1 MKKLDFAKYKQD
13 YRHYICSAITLIS
26 LAFGILFPNSIPRIA
41 EALRDV
47 LTSLAYYAVEI
58 SAPLQNPVP
67 PTITMPQE
75 WKFSD
80 TLWIPV
86 NFLPETWD
94 EFQRFWEAYCE
105 LLFDERNFRQYWEN
119 VGDFLF
125 YGSRYLLVLMP
136 LALIIFLKLNGYKDK
151 HVTKR
156 GLKSLQ
162 LIRFEQF
169 LFKKIYPVIRW
180 CKDFVIFCRDNP
192 EYYKSWA
199 ALWCLHFNVFSIIIA
214 LIAYYFYFAASLDV
228 LSIYTQILKLQTDL
242 TPVIRF
248 IPGFAW
254 LVIFLIIYN
263 RVCRSMAFN
272 RLYAAE
278 NANRAFLRERGVVT
292 IVYGVMGAGKT
303 SLITSMALSAE
314 VEQFDMARD
323 IMIEQELKFPNFP
336 WQQFR
341 DELSRQI
348 YHRNV
353 VDLRSCRKWVR
364 SHREPYDKIVSNFS
378 YLEWRRRAVKRKKFF
393 DYTYGYD
400 YDHYSSTYNDELKI
414 THLVDVLEDYACAYM
429 IFTVKTTLLF
439 SNYSIRLD
447 SIIQDIGNLPLR
459 DNDFFHRSPEYQE
472 ACSRFAHIIDM
483 NMLRLGRKIL
493 EDGEIAKQMSYGVY
507 VITEIDKERK
517 NSLELKEQKIKDGEV
532 NQKNDLFNACLKMC
546 RHANVVAN
554 RVFIRIICDLQRPE
568 DWGAGGREVGE
579 VLFISDKDELAPALP
594 FMSPYWLLQGIFS
607 WINGKWTSYKEE
619 YDYNRSDGTLFVYL
633 VHNLMAKISNHYD
646 KIAGLFG
653 MQTLTLELQSGTL
666 EGETKKDKWRLLT
679 KKDRSAR
686 YKTDCLE
693 SVFDSYEPN
702 VMHVDD
708 FISYAGKV
716 GTPEEN
722 ALQKSHFQNDI
733 AKMRAIN
740 AASEE
745 EKPG

>member
-1 MKKLDFAKYKQD
+1 MKKLDFAKYKKD
-13 YRHYICSAITLIS
+13 YRHIICSFITVIS
-26 LAFGILFPNSIPRIA
+26 LIFGVIFPNSLPRLA

-47 LTSLAYYAVEI
+47 LTSIGYYVLDFFEI
-58 SAPLQNPVP
+58 DNNFLP
-67 PTITMPQE
+67 PTVLYPQE
-75 WKFSD
+75 WQFTSSP
-80 TLWIPV
+80 WRPV
-86 NFLPETWD
+86 NFLPESWE
-94 EFQRFWEAYCE
+94 EFQAFWEAYCE
-105 LLFDERNFRQYWEN
+105 LLFDQRNFEQYWDAI
-119 VGDFLF
+119 GDFLF
-125 YGSRYLLVLMP
+125 YLSKFLPILVLVV
-136 LALIIFLKLNGYKDK
+136 AIVVVKLNEYKNK
-151 HVTKR
+151 FCNKR
-156 GLKSLQ
+156 GLKSLP
-162 LIRFEQF
+162 LIKFEQF
-169 LFKKIYPVIRW
+169 LFKKIYPFIRW
-180 CKDFVIFCRDNP
+180 CKNFVAFCKDNP

-199 ALWCLHFNVFSIIIA
+199 ALWCLHFNVFSIVVA
-214 LIAYYFYFAASLDV
+214 LAAYYFYFAASLDV
-228 LSIYTQILKLQTDL
+228 VSIYAQLLKLQTDL
-242 TPVIRF
+242 SPMIRF
-248 IPGFAW
+248 IPGIAW
-254 LVIFLIIYN
+254 AVIFLIIYN

-292 IVYGVMGAGKT
+292 IVYGVMGSGKT

-323 IMIEQELKFPNFP
+323 IMIEQEIKYPNFP

-341 DELSRQI
+341 DELEKQI

-353 VDLRSCRKWVR
+353 VDLKSCRKWVR
-364 SHREPYDKIVSNFS
+364 SHRAPFEDIVSKYS
-378 YLEWRRRAVKRKKFF
+378 HVEWNRIVRKHKQFF

-400 YDHYSSTYNDELKI
+400 YDHYSLTYNDELKI
-414 THLVDVLEDYACAYM
+414 SHLVDALEDYACAYL

-459 DNDFFHRSPEYQE
+459 DNDFFHRPPEYQE

-493 EDGEIAKQMSYGVY
+493 EDGEAAKQMSYGIY

-517 NSLELKEQKIKDGEV
+517 NSLELKEQKMSADDV

-579 VLFISDKDELAPALP
+579 VLFISENDELAPALP
-594 FMSPYWLLQGIFS
+594 FMSPYWLLQGVFS
-607 WINGKWTSYKEE
+607 WINGKWTDYKEK
-619 YDYNRSDGTLFVYL
+619 YNYNRSDGTLFVYL

-646 KIAGLFG
+646 KIVGLFG

-708 FISYAGKV
+708 FVSYAGKV

-733 AKMRAIN
+733 SKMRESN
-740 AASEE
+740 
-745 EKPG
+745 KKTK

>member
-1 MKKLDFAKYKQD
+1 MKRIDFAKYKKD
-13 YRHYICSAITLIS
+13 YRHIICSAITLIS
-26 LAFGILFPNSIPRIA
+26 LAFGILFPNSLPRIA

-58 SAPLQNPVP
+58 SAPVNNPVP
-67 PTITMPQE
+67 STITLPQE
-75 WKFSD
+75 WKFAD
-80 TLWIPV
+80 TLWRPV
-86 NFLPETWD
+86 NFLPETWE
-94 EFQRFWEAYCE
+94 EFQAFWEAYCE
-105 LLFDERNFRQYWEN
+105 ILFDKYNFEMYWEN

-125 YGSRYLLVLMP
+125 YGSRILLVLMP
-136 LALIIFLKLNGYKDK
+136 LALIVIIKLNSYKDQQC
-151 HVTKR
+151 TKR
-156 GLKSLQ
+156 GLKSLK
-162 LIRFEQF
+162 LIKCEQF
-169 LFKKIYPVIRW
+169 LFNKIYPVIRW
-180 CKDFVIFCRDNP
+180 CKDFVDFCKENS

-199 ALWCLHFNVFSIIIA
+199 ALWCLHFNVFAIVIA
-214 LIAYYFYFAASLDV
+214 LIGYYFYFAASLDL
-228 LSIYTQILKLQTDL
+228 LSIYMQLLKLQTDL

-248 IPGFAW
+248 IPGIAW
-254 LVIFLIIYN
+254 ATIFLIIYN

-323 IMIEQELKFPNFP
+323 IMIEQEIKYPNFP
-336 WQQFR
+336 WQHFR
-341 DELSRQI
+341 DELEKQI

-353 VDLRSCRKWVR
+353 VDLKSCRNWVR
-364 SHREPYDKIVSNFS
+364 SCSSPFEDIVSK
-378 YLEWRRRAVKRKKFF
+378 YTHVEWDRIVRKHKQFY
-393 DYTYGYD
+393 DYTFGYD
-400 YDHYSSTYNDELKI
+400 YTNYHITYNDELKI
-414 THLVDVLEDYACAYM
+414 SHLFDALEDYACAYM

-447 SIIQDIGNLPLR
+447 SIIEDIGNLPLR
-459 DNDFFHRSPEYQE
+459 DNDFFNRPPEYQE
-472 ACSRFAHIIDM
+472 AYSRFAHIIDM
-483 NMLRLGRKIL
+483 NMLRLGTKIL
-493 EDGEIAKQMSYGVY
+493 KDEEKAKQISYGVY

-517 NSLELKEQKIKDGEV
+517 NTLELKEIKTSEENC

-594 FMSPYWLLQGIFS
+594 FMSPYWLFQGIFS
-607 WINGKWTSYKEE
+607 WINGKWTSHKEE

-708 FISYAGKV
+708 FVSYAGKV

-740 AASEE
+740 AASE
-745 EKPG
+745 